1 MEDEGDAIDL
11 ALAEL
16 DGLSPDLLRKA
27 RWDKYLAIG
36 RVGLA

>member
-1 MEDEGDAIDL
+1 MEDAGDAIDL
-11 ALAEL
+11 ALTEL
-16 DGLSPDLLRKA
+16 DQLPAELLRKT